1 MVYKKCCGGEW
12 HWKTCCCLG
21 LENFLFP
28 SAPVWGWS
36 EDPGKEGSRTLLF
49 ILTMGFLF
57 GKNTTKASFQRP
69 EWILEARKKARGKKN
84 SAPGSDSVH
93 LPCLNSWPEKREQ
106 PQGEVQWLQSA
117 PQHCLIL
124 GILVCS
130 SYPHLSPK
138 PGDSGQLSGF
148 LSRAQVRGP
157 QENGNLPRFPG
168 KCALMV
174 VCTA

>member
-1 MVYKKCCGGEW
+1 MVCKKCCGGEW

-69 EWILEARKKARGKKN
+69 EWILEARKKARGKKTLHLVVTQYTFL
-84 SAPGSDSVH
+84 AWIPGQRRGSSPRERCSDFSLRH
-93 LPCLNSWPEKREQ
+93 STAWSWEFLCAVPTPTCPQNQVTLGSSLAFYPEHR
-106 PQGEVQWLQSA
+106 
-117 PQHCLIL
+117 
-124 GILVCS
+124 
-130 SYPHLSPK
+130 
-138 PGDSGQLSGF
+138 
-148 LSRAQVRGP
+148 
-157 QENGNLPRFPG
+157 
-168 KCALMV
+168 
-174 VCTA
+174 